1 MEAFMSV
8 RYFRMTFLSLV
19 LFFCS
24 TACFAQTSCEPG
36 HKFTP
41 LDHERIVAAI
51 ANNAADVVKNVD
63 LREINRANRANRVL
77 EGALKA
83 EGISPSDKQCIRE
96 VLKAPPV
103 SVEALQKEEPFL
115 SNALTRIRAATNLD
129 ELEAIVRSEAETAT
143 KNGRAAMAAA
153 LAAGEQ
159 ILESGQKSIYQS
171 GFYENAT
178 RRFGSSDPSAIA
190 RGMAVKMAQ
199 RDAIGAIVGGI
210 GGMIVG
216 PEGALPGA
224 CVGAIKGS
232 ATTALE
238 LFTELWFGTG

>member
-8 RYFRMTFLSLV
+8 RHFRMTFLSLV

-51 ANNAADVVKNVD
+51 ANNAADVLKNVD
-63 LREINRANRANRVL
+63 FREINRANRANRVL

-143 KNGRAAMAAA
+143 RNGR
-153 LAAGEQ
+153 
-159 ILESGQKSIYQS
+159 
-171 GFYENAT
+171 
-178 RRFGSSDPSAIA
+178 P
-190 RGMAVKMAQ
+190 GMKFWSPDRNRSTNPDSTKMR
-199 RDAIGAIVGGI
+199 RDA
-210 GGMIVG
+210 
-216 PEGALPGA
+216 
-224 CVGAIKGS
+224 S
-232 ATTALE
+232 AVPTLRRSPAE
-238 LFTELWFGTG
+238 WRSRWRNGTLLARL